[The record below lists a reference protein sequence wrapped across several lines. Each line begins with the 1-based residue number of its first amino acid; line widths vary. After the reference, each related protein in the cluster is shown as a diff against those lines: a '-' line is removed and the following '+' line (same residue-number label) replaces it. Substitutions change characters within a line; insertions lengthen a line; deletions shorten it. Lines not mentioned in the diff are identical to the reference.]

1 MAQVEAATAAAAAD
15 RLGASKER
23 EAALARQRE
32 ESARLLTSTVADH
45 QAAMAAV
52 AGAYEETCE
61 LVVRPQRSS
70 TKQHKHGC
78 GRGVVELGH
87 NRVCGARGGGGRS
100 VRVRPFLFRNG
111 AC

>member
-61 LVVRPQRSS
+61 LVVRRQSS
-70 TKQHKHGC
+70 TKRHKPRFWPGC
-78 GRGVVELGH
+78 GGVGPQPCLW
-87 NRVCGARGGGGRS
+87 RARGGGG
-100 VRVRPFLFRNG
+100 G
-111 AC
+111 GGGGG